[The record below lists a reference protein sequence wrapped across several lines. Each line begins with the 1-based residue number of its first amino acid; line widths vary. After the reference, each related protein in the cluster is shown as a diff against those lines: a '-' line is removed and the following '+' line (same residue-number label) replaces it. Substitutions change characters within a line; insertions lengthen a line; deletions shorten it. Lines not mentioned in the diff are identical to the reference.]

1 MMVGLFYNTVIV
13 SETLN
18 RMRHKHHDRDSTS
31 EDLDLLGLAGGRARD
46 VSSRR
51 FTVCGC
57 SFKHFKVAWRR
68 LKKRMNRVRFLTRV
82 RRFTRSNL
90 LIVTVL
96 LQLLNFVILYI
107 CDTQLFKKDSP
118 ATLSAYLSFAF
129 QVLQCIVVI
138 LVTFKFVSQT
148 EMVTAGFLV
157 QSFLSWCCGFAGE
170 KREGGSG
177 EERGESVVLSC
188 RSSLST
194 LLLVAMRHAL
204 GRRRESAVLSC
215 LCLHCLRPHASV

>member
-1 MMVGLFYNTVIV
+1 MVGLFYNTVIV

-46 VSSRR
+46 VSSHR

-57 SFKHFKVAWRR
+57 SFKHFKGAWRR